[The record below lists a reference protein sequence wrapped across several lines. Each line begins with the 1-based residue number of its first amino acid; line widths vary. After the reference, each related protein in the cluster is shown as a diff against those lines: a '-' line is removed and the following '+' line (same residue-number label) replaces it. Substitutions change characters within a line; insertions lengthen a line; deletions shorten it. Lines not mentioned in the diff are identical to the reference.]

1 MQNVEGVGDFEH
13 YQGVWR
19 MQSLANCAPQG
30 KDATRLTYAVEI
42 RPKVYYYHHHH
53 HHRHYHHHHRH
64 HHHHHHYHYH
74 HHHHHH

>member
-42 RPKVYYYHHHH
+42 RPKVYYY
-53 HHRHYHHHHRH
+53 Y
-64 HHHHHHYHYH
+64 HHYHYH
-74 HHHHHH
+74 H

>member
-19 MQSLANCAPQG
+19 MQSLASCAPEG

-42 RPKVYYYHHHH
+42 RPKVSLSSSITYHYYYYYL
-53 HHRHYHHHHRH
+53 RDCYQ
-64 HHHHHHYHYH
+64 
-74 HHHHHH
+74 